1 MKKFLIIN
9 ASANIQGSFSRRLS
23 EYFVGKLDVPAYDY
37 DICFRDLADI
47 PIPHISQNWID
58 ADRKPAIQRNVQDRE
73 ELRMSDSLIDELRR
87 ADIIVIASPMYN
99 WSIPSNL
106 KAYLDQVIRLNE
118 TFTIGSKEEGIRY
131 SGLLKNKIL
140 YLLLSRGSRGYGKGE
155 RNEQMDFQ
163 GPYLKMAFG
172 IMGIRTIFEM
182 VINGTNRNDK
192 ELEREFIGVQE
203 QIDIRL
209 KAESGNARSQ
219 DF

>member
-9 ASANIQGSFSRRLS
+9 ASTNFQGSFSRRLS
-23 EYFVGKLDVPAYDY
+23 EYFIGKLNIPGHEYE
-37 DICFRDLADI
+37 ICFRDLANR
-47 PIPHISQNWID
+47 PIPHVSQNWID
-58 ADRKPAIQRNVQDRE
+58 ADRKPATQRNVQDRE
-73 ELRMSDSLIDELRR
+73 ELRMSDTLIEELRR
-87 ADIIVIASPMYN
+87 TDIIVIASPMYN

-106 KAYLDQVIRLNE
+106 KAYLDQVMRFNE
-118 TFTIGSKEEGIRY
+118 TFAANSQEEGIRY

-140 YLLLSRGSRGYGKGE
+140 YLLLSRGSKGYGKGE

-163 GPYLKMAFG
+163 GRYLKMVFG

-182 VINGTNRNDK
+182 AINGTNRNDQDR
-192 ELEREFIGVQE
+192 EREFIAVQK
-203 QIDIRL
+203 QIDIQL